1 MFINDLRQSHW
12 WLGLALAIAVAV
24 AAGYAAN
31 FVGVTLLGFEKSPIS
46 AIMMAIIIGM
56 LIGNM
61 ISIPA
66 SVGAGLRF
74 CSSTVLRVGIMLLG
88 IRLSLGSAGVNT
100 LLALPFVIIA
110 ISVGLLT
117 VGVLGRSMGL
127 SRQLSG
133 LIAVG
138 TSICGATAIV
148 ATTPIIKANE
158 SEASYAIACITV
170 FGVAAMFLYPILGHY
185 LYPDDPD

>member
-148 ATTPIIKANE
+148 RLAV
-158 SEASYAIACITV
+158 C
-170 FGVAAMFLYPILGHY
+170 
-185 LYPDDPD
+185 